1 MRRSKGTVASAASEL
16 DHICTLAS
24 PDIDEATLSK
34 IRQLID
40 ITSERSE
47 IDPTWCVIGMLG
59 GTGAGKSSLVNA
71 LSGGEVVTA
80 GVRRRTSRALFFPS
94 VVRRRNCSGGWELP
108 GGWRLPALCL
118 ETRLLSICPI
128 LIRSRPGMRIS
139 RSASPCALMRSWLS

>member
-59 GTGAGKSSLVNA
+59 GTGACSERGRGRDRWRSTSDHERA
-71 LSGGEVVTA
+71 
-80 GVRRRTSRALFFPS
+80 VRCTSAWP
-94 VVRRRNCSGGWELP
+94 
-108 GGWRLPALCL
+108 
-118 ETRLLSICPI
+118 
-128 LIRSRPGMRIS
+128 
-139 RSASPCALMRSWLS
+139 

>member
-24 PDIDEATLSK
+24 PDIDEATLSR
-34 IRQLID
+34 IRQLIE

-80 GVRRRTSRALFFPS
+80 GVRRPTT
-94 VVRRRNCSGGWELP
+94 N
-108 GGWRLPALCL
+108 
-118 ETRLLSICPI
+118 
-128 LIRSRPGMRIS
+128 
-139 RSASPCALMRSWLS
+139 